1 MSRGNKNSLP
11 NCSICKNFQPI
22 FSYTFHLS
30 VYSLK
35 SLLLIV
41 ENISKNT
48 YGKKC
53 VYNYWALLCCRHCM
67 KYLIYS
73 DPTNYL
79 LFILREFMLRES
91 KWLVHGHIVCKWQRP
106 SLPESN
112 NPALNLSTLP
122 HKGTEFGH
130 LTKPKWLFYGHQCF
144 LSHCW
149 DKSQWTIWNIL
160 FSIQLF
166 PFYLTISQCVSNC
179 KHLWIIYLSFI
190 SSQISTSFGIS
201 FTGLL
206 CPHYQPSPASSFG
219 EMSCLL
225 ILQGRD
231 YIGCLPTPYLTV
243 ANDWYCRG
251 TSTSRWNKV

>member
-1 MSRGNKNSLP
+1 M
-11 NCSICKNFQPI
+11 
-22 FSYTFHLS
+22 
-30 VYSLK
+30 
-35 SLLLIV
+35 
-41 ENISKNT
+41 E
-48 YGKKC
+48 KKC

-67 KYLIYS
+67 KYLIYN

-106 SLPESN
+106 SLPKSN

-190 SSQISTSFGIS
+190 SSQISTSFGIFYWFVVPTLS
-201 FTGLL
+201 TFSSKQFWGDELSPHPTGWGLYWMPSYPILDSSQLL
-206 CPHYQPSPASSFG
+206 V
-219 EMSCLL
+219 
-225 ILQGRD
+225 LQG
-231 YIGCLPTPYLTV
+231 YLHL
-243 ANDWYCRG
+243 
-251 TSTSRWNKV
+251 KVE